1 MLVERLLPVAH
12 ERLIAIAE
20 DAAVIEAAGHLSAP
34 HTYLLVVCDRAGR
47 MVGVMSKL
55 DVVKHI
61 SRCSGHACTI
71 AVSSV
76 MTRNV
81 ITCRPN
87 DWLRDVWAVMKDR
100 YLHCI
105 PVLGVDMKPLG
116 TLYARDVLQALLT
129 EVEDEEVLLRD
140 YACLSGSTDR
150 KFHSRKTSRR
160 SLVTERAEGSVH
172 LTRAEHDP
180 RARHEATAALA

>member
-12 ERLIAIAE
+12 ERLIAITE

-34 HTYLLVVCDRAGR
+34 HTYLLVVCDRAGKI
-47 MVGVMSKL
+47 VGVMSKL

-61 SRCSGHACTI
+61 SQCSGLACTI
-71 AVSSV
+71 AVSAV

-81 ITCRPN
+81 IACRPS

-105 PVLGVDMKPLG
+105 PVLGADKEPLG

-140 YACLSGSTDR
+140 YVMSVG
-150 KFHSRKTSRR
+150 FH
-160 SLVTERAEGSVH
+160 
-172 LTRAEHDP
+172 
-180 RARHEATAALA
+180 

>member
-12 ERLIAIAE
+12 ERLITIKE

-34 HTYLLVVCDRAGR
+34 HTYLLVVCDRAGKA
-47 MVGVMSKL
+47 VGVMSKL

-61 SRCSGHACTI
+61 SRCSGLACTI
-71 AVSSV
+71 AVSGV

-81 ITCRPN
+81 ISCRPN
-87 DWLRDVWAVMKDR
+87 DWLRDVWGVMKDR

-105 PVLGVDMKPLG
+105 PVLGVDTKPLG

-140 YACLSGSTDR
+140 YVMSVG
-150 KFHSRKTSRR
+150 FH
-160 SLVTERAEGSVH
+160 
-172 LTRAEHDP
+172 
-180 RARHEATAALA
+180 